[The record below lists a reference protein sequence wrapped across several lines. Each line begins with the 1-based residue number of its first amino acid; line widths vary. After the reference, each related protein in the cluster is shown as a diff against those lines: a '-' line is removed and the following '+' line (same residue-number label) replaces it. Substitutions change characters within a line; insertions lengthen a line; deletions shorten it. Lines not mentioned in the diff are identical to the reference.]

1 MGDWPRLEV
10 IGSDLRPI
18 SVTGHDLGL
27 GLRSMGLMASM
38 GLTALRGLMI
48 SMKELR
54 GLGKSRDFGDGS
66 LRNGFR

>member
-1 MGDWPRLEV
+1 M

-18 SVTGHDLGL
+18 SVIGRDLGI
-27 GLRSMGLMASM
+27 GLRSMGLTASM
-38 GLTALRGLMI
+38 GLMASRGLTI
-48 SMKELR
+48 SVIELR